1 SSTLDGKPVELIL
14 GRENRPAAKLISGS
28 PLVNRSARGGAHD
41 AAADGKHARRRQ
53 RSERDAGGPMRTRR
67 LKRRETTAEG
77 SPAAGARR
85 TEEHHARRSDRP
97 CICGGRVPWPV
108 AALDA
113 EEARAA
119 RHRPDARAHL
129 RVGGAE
135 PAVDRR
141 PSDEPSRLL
150 ARPEQ
155 PGGGG
160 RVEAR
165 DLVRNGRNG

>member
-1 SSTLDGKPVELIL
+1 
-14 GRENRPAAKLISGS
+14 
-28 PLVNRSARGGAHD
+28 
-41 AAADGKHARRRQ
+41 
-53 RSERDAGGPMRTRR
+53 M
-67 LKRRETTAEG
+67 
-77 SPAAGARR
+77 
-85 TEEHHARRSDRP
+85 
-97 CICGGRVPWPV
+97 PWPV

-129 RVGGAE
+129 RVGGPE

-165 DLVRNGRNG
+165 DLVRNGRKGREPDEWLADDDRDARARVRRAQRTQCRHRKQEVAERAGKDERDRFN